1 VLKITIVVILTL
13 GVTLGTIF
21 GVVPRFRGGGAAE
34 VTTVKVEGV
43 SRGDLVESV
52 AAPGEIQPL
61 KKVQISAKVAAP
73 ITDMPFKEGD
83 DVKKGALLVKL
94 DDKDLKAVLRQFV
107 AQKNAQEQQIAVA
120 KQRIAAQ
127 RATIRASR
135 AMLADL
141 DRDLHRN
148 TSLVASHDVSQS
160 VLDTAQSKFDQE
172 REQIKATE
180 DNVTADEINLKVMD
194 AQLDAALAQVDKCK
208 EDISYTTIEA
218 PFDGTLTVLKAEVGE
233 MVVTGTMNNAGTM
246 ILEVADLTKMLMVAH
261 VDESQIDSIK
271 VGQHAIVRIGAY
283 HDQVFDGKVNTVG
296 ESRTTD
302 TLDQTK
308 YFEIKI
314 LLDLKGRRIRSGLS
328 ADVDIETQRQ
338 KNVLKVP
345 SQSVM
350 GRPVDQ
356 LPDDLKNSPELEKG
370 KTLATVV
377 FRLIDNKAVMTPVR
391 VGASDDTH
399 TIIKSGLKENEPV
412 IVGPYKALEGLTN
425 GQVVKLEG
433 TKSTANRP

>member
-1 VLKITIVVILTL
+1 
-13 GVTLGTIF
+13 
-21 GVVPRFRGGGAAE
+21 
-34 VTTVKVEGV
+34 
-43 SRGDLVESV
+43 
-52 AAPGEIQPL
+52 
-61 KKVQISAKVAAP
+61 
-73 ITDMPFKEGD
+73 
-83 DVKKGALLVKL
+83 
-94 DDKDLKAVLRQFV
+94 
-107 AQKNAQEQQIAVA
+107 
-120 KQRIAAQ
+120 
-127 RATIRASR
+127 
-135 AMLADL
+135 
-141 DRDLHRN
+141 
-148 TSLVASHDVSQS
+148 
-160 VLDTAQSKFDQE
+160 
-172 REQIKATE
+172 
-180 DNVTADEINLKVMD
+180 
-194 AQLDAALAQVDKCK
+194 
-208 EDISYTTIEA
+208 
-218 PFDGTLTVLKAEVGE
+218 
-233 MVVTGTMNNAGTM
+233 VVTGTMNNAGTM